1 MPRRSGFPIVAL
13 VALAL
18 ALAAGPARAQQAPT
32 LGQPPATQPTTPAPV
47 VTTTDASGG
56 GLKTWQQILIFAAG
70 GVLLLGIGLA
80 IVSDA
85 RERAGKVDGRP
96 VAEPAGGGR
105 HHHKQREKQRAR
117 AKGRAA
123 RAQRRRNR

>member
-1 MPRRSGFPIVAL
+1 MPRHPGFLIVVL

-18 ALAAGPARAQQAPT
+18 ALAAGPASAQQTPT
-32 LGQPPATQPTTPAPV
+32 LGQPSPQNTTPAQPV
-47 VTTTDASGG
+47 VTTTDTTGG
-56 GLKTWQQILIFAAG
+56 GLKSWQQILIFGAG

-117 AKGRAA
+117 AKAKAA